1 MVKSKSA
8 LLALIHQ
15 HLLKNGYAKAAR
27 ELQRENGENFAT
39 SKITL
44 QRVYKLWTKKS
55 KKKKKKKEEAK
66 HKKRDHD
73 SKKADHLDLALP
85 AKKSSGTKTKTKQ
98 VKKKMNLATE
108 AAADVKV
115 ISKKA
120 SASLNDNPG
129 SSVTQEADVFP
140 DGNYSSVAA
149 SLKSKPGAEKSNGSS
164 SSSETEEETTKQVA
178 RGKKNPDP
186 VAAEQKSL
194 SKPSNGKAEVSRSS
208 ADSDETDIDKLPAPV
223 TSKPTVSSSQK
234 ASKGKRQAAPPVQ
247 KVQADSSTESSETD
261 EDEPVKQVRHKRSC
275 ICCAVSLLVSEGPAK
290 VLNVQL
296 KCQ

>member
-1 MVKSKSA
+1 MDMPRLPESCNEKTERI
-8 LLALIHQ
+8 LLPQRSLCNVSTNSGQKNQRRKRKKRKKQSI
-15 HLLKNGYAKAAR
+15 KNGIMIPKRLTTLISHYQQKRVQA
-27 ELQRENGENFAT
+27 QRQ
-39 SKITL
+39 K
-44 QRVYKLWTKKS
+44 
-55 KKKKKKKEEAK
+55 
-66 HKKRDHD
+66 
-73 SKKADHLDLALP
+73 
-85 AKKSSGTKTKTKQ
+85 KTKQ